1 MLVSLLISTS
11 LCYAQNTYF
20 WNGKDKVDLK
30 VDSTEVLIKVKE
42 PDGVNKLINKI
53 NQSDNRTEVKEIS
66 IGGQVFI
73 LAKKFDKKSKTSA
86 RRKLII
92 KYRFFTTKIPLTTS
106 METLFYV
113 PKKA

>member
-1 MLVSLLISTS
+1 MLVSLLLSTS

-42 PDGVNKLINKI
+42 RDDINKLINKI

-86 RRKLII
+86 RKKLII

-113 PKKA
+113 QKKA